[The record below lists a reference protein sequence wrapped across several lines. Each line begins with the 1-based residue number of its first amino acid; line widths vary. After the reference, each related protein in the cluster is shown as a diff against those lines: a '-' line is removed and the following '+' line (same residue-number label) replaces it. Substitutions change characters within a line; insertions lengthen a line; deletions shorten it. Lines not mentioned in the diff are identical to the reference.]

1 MSFGGVCY
9 VIPLHCNLTIQTLK
23 PKTIFMAKLTNT
35 IATLLAGAAVGV
47 AVGYLL
53 ATDKE
58 KRQEDLEK
66 LKKGIDNLK
75 EKMSKKAEDHV
86 EDIYHT

>member
-1 MSFGGVCY
+1 
-9 VIPLHCNLTIQTLK
+9 
-23 PKTIFMAKLTNT
+23 MAKLSNT

-58 KRQEDLEK
+58 KRQEDLSK
-66 LKKGIDNLK
+66 IKDRLSDLKQKYAKNGA
-75 EKMSKKAEDHV
+75 STADHV

>member
-1 MSFGGVCY
+1 
-9 VIPLHCNLTIQTLK
+9 
-23 PKTIFMAKLTNT
+23 MAKISST

-58 KRQEDLEK
+58 KRQDDLEK
-66 LKKGIDNLK
+66 LKNGLDNIK
-75 EKMSKKAEDHV
+75 EKLSKKGSDPI

>member
-1 MSFGGVCY
+1 
-9 VIPLHCNLTIQTLK
+9 
-23 PKTIFMAKLTNT
+23 MAKLGNT

-53 ATDKE
+53 ATDKD
-58 KRQEDLEK
+58 KRQEDLQK
-66 LKKGIDNLK
+66 LKDGLGKIK
-75 EKMSKKAEDHV
+75 EKFNKETADLE

>member
-1 MSFGGVCY
+1 
-9 VIPLHCNLTIQTLK
+9 
-23 PKTIFMAKLTNT
+23 MAKMTNT

-66 LKKGIDNLK
+66 IKNSLNSLK
-75 EKMSKKAEDHV
+75 EKYSKKADDGV

>member
-1 MSFGGVCY
+1 
-9 VIPLHCNLTIQTLK
+9 
-23 PKTIFMAKLTNT
+23 
-35 IATLLAGAAVGV
+35 V

-66 LKKGIDNLK
+66 VKNSLNSLK
-75 EKMSKKAEDHV
+75 EKYSKKTDDGV
-86 EDIYHT
+86 EGIYHT

>member
-1 MSFGGVCY
+1 
-9 VIPLHCNLTIQTLK
+9 
-23 PKTIFMAKLTNT
+23 MAKVTNT

-66 LKKGIDNLK
+66 IKNSLNSLK
-75 EKMSKKAEDHV
+75 EKYSKKGEDSV

>member
-1 MSFGGVCY
+1 
-9 VIPLHCNLTIQTLK
+9 
-23 PKTIFMAKLTNT
+23 MAKITNT

-66 LKKGIDNLK
+66 IKDSLNSLKGKYTSRKGTD
-75 EKMSKKAEDHV
+75 SSVD
-86 EDIYHT
+86 DIYHT

>member
-1 MSFGGVCY
+1 
-9 VIPLHCNLTIQTLK
+9 
-23 PKTIFMAKLTNT
+23 MAKMTNT

-66 LKKGIDNLK
+66 VKNSLNSLK
-75 EKMSKKAEDHV
+75 EKYSKKTDDGV

>member
-1 MSFGGVCY
+1 
-9 VIPLHCNLTIQTLK
+9 
-23 PKTIFMAKLTNT
+23 MAKLGNT
-35 IATLLAGAAVGV
+35 IVTLLAGAAVGV

-66 LKKGIDNLK
+66 IKNGLNNIKDKVGKKVRDPQ
-75 EKMSKKAEDHV
+75 EE
-86 EDIYHT
+86 IYHT

>member
-1 MSFGGVCY
+1 
-9 VIPLHCNLTIQTLK
+9 
-23 PKTIFMAKLTNT
+23 MAKLGNT

-53 ATDKE
+53 ATDKD

-66 LKKGIDNLK
+66 LKSGLTKIK
-75 EKMSKKAEDHV
+75 EKFNKETADLE

>member
-1 MSFGGVCY
+1 
-9 VIPLHCNLTIQTLK
+9 
-23 PKTIFMAKLTNT
+23 MAKLSNT

-58 KRQEDLEK
+58 KRQADLDSIK
-66 LKKGIDNLK
+66 DRLNDLKQKYTKKGANHVN
-75 EKMSKKAEDHV
+75 ADHV